1 MSMED
6 TPLNG
11 NEMYAQIL
19 IGLICAFIF
28 LLIVR
33 HHLLLRFTTP
43 SQAPNNYANNYTS
56 KSRVSKFLSSLQS
69 IQLPLGVKS
78 ALQRYHKVDRYV
90 VNKCS
95 WSLPFLPPIGALLV
109 CVVLITAILPLLV
122 MNNDLSLNS
131 NRAGFLTIALVPF
144 LLASTGRY
152 SALALLT
159 GMSATRLN
167 FLHRVLGFA
176 IVLLATVHM
185 ACMVVSWAPFP
196 SFMASQ
202 MQVLKVKYG
211 LAGYG
216 CLCVV
221 VLGSLYPVRVFK
233 YEIFVCTHL
242 LAFGFIGAISK
253 HTPYAMRYFI
263 TGILC
268 YCLNLLASWFVQARL
283 ARARAHVLPNGC
295 TKLSLRL
302 SSPMN
307 HHPGQY
313 IYLCIPRLSPFQW
326 HPFTITNTQ
335 PLGEGF
341 CDTMVEVH
349 ASVRG
354 NYTRQLYNLAGNEA
368 SDVDDWTAFVS
379 GPCGRSLPST
389 CPQTML
395 TEQRVIVTAT
405 AGAGVTFGIRLIR
418 ELVDTLVQTKEDG
431 SSQEHQPNPLPP
443 RIVTR
448 DIYFLWSVR
457 QAGAFQWFASEL
469 HSYKAH
475 FDRIHASDP
484 HFPQLHIMLYHTG
497 TDDFALETNGGASHG
512 RGDDNSNGS
521 QTVDETCDELV
532 NEKKGVPHAPRQSL
546 TYRQRINPR
555 DCLTLASDTESM
567 GLFGK
572 NDRLGNI

>member
-1 MSMED
+1 MMRLDGAYLDGCNSNSAPFSRFIVPS
-6 TPLNG
+6 PLH
-11 NEMYAQIL
+11 Q
-19 IGLICAFIF
+19 C
-28 LLIVR
+28 R
-33 HHLLLRFTTP
+33 TTRPTTTP
-43 SQAPNNYANNYTS
+43 TT
-56 KSRVSKFLSSLQS
+56 
-69 IQLPLGVKS
+69 
-78 ALQRYHKVDRYV
+78 VDRYV

-95 WSLPFLPPIGALLV
+95 WSLPFCPPIGALLV

-122 MNNDLSLNS
+122 MNNDLALNS

-167 FLHRVLGFA
+167 FLHRVLGLA

-202 MQVLKVKYG
+202 LQVLKVKYG

-221 VLGSLYPVRVFK
+221 VLGSLYPIRVFK

-263 TGILC
+263 TGIIC

-283 ARARAHVLPNGC
+283 ARARAHVLPNDC
-295 TKLSLRL
+295 TRLSLRL

-341 CDTMVEVH
+341 CDTLVEVH

-354 NYTRQLYNLAGNEA
+354 NYTRQLYSLAGTE
-368 SDVDDWTAFVS
+368 DDWTAFVS
-379 GPCGRSLPST
+379 GPCGRTLPST
-389 CPQTML
+389 SPQAML
-395 TEQRVIVTAT
+395 AEQRVIVTAT

-418 ELVDTLVQTKEDG
+418 ELVDTLFQAKDED
-431 SSQEHQPNPLPP
+431 SSEEHQAKPLPH

-448 DIYFLWSVR
+448 DIYFMWSVR
-457 QAGAFQWFASEL
+457 QAGAFQWFDAEL
-469 HSYKAH
+469 HSYKAQ

-484 HFPQLHIMLYHTG
+484 HFPRLHIMLYHTG
-497 TDDFALETNGGASHG
+497 ADDAALETNGGSS
-512 RGDDNSNGS
+512 RGDQNNSQETS
-521 QTVDETCDELV
+521 VDETCDELV
-532 NEKKGVPHAPRQSL
+532 NEKNVLHLAKETAPTHSF
-546 TYRQRINPR
+546 TCRQRMNPR
-555 DCLTLASDTESM
+555 DCLALTSDAESM
-567 GLFGK
+567 GLFVCGPASFNRSFK
-572 NDRLGNI
+572 NAVASLNASRSCLLDFHCEDFEY